1 MCKYVK
7 FFFSVIFT
15 AIIFFNFAKC
25 SAEDLRFIDANG
37 NTGYYVDASTI
48 RVESDSVFY
57 VDFDIIRADINQM
70 DIISLKINHWQK
82 IYQVMSIKTLSYD
95 ERTELRS
102 DNQPRNPSSYAEKS
116 VIGEIVHFVLTG
128 SMR

>member
-1 MCKYVK
+1 MQKYGRI
-7 FFFSVIFT
+7 FFSVIFT
-15 AIIFFNFAKC
+15 TIIFFSFAKC

-37 NTGYYVDASTI
+37 DTGYYVDASTI

-57 VDFDIIRADINQM
+57 VDFDIIRAGINQM
-70 DIISLKINHWQK
+70 EVINLRINHWEK

-102 DNQPRNPSSYAEKS
+102 DDTYRHPSSYAEKS
-116 VIGEIVHFVLTG
+116 LIGDIVRFVLTG
-128 SMR
+128 SL